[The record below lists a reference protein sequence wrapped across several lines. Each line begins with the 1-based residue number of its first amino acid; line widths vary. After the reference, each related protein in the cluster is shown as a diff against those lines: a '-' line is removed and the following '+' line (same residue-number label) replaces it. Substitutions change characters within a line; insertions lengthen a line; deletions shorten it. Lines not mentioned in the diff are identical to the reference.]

1 MKKSVARSR
10 KVAPS
15 EKSEKVSGVL
25 DDIEEPVVMIRQK
38 HLDNKIERY
47 NTKKYHFQGK
57 STRSVCY

>member
-25 DDIEEPVVMIRQK
+25 DDIEEPVVMIRGK
-38 HLDNKIERY
+38 YLY
-47 NTKKYHFQGK
+47 NFQGQ
-57 STRSVCY
+57 STASTGWFNMDH